1 MPRVGRSRR
10 FVSGSVKALIEA
22 LGGVDAVRALFDL
35 TPQAILN
42 WIAQDQIPARYH
54 ATFLMITERE
64 GLYWRPPGWD
74 PAVQLRYRPDTDQ
87 AA

>member
-1 MPRVGRSRR
+1 MPRSSRPR
-10 FVSGSVKALIEA
+10 RVLAGSVKALIEA
-22 LGGVDAVRALFDL
+22 LGGVDAVRATFDL
-35 TPQAILN
+35 TPQAVLN
-42 WIAQDQIPARYH
+42 WIAQDAIPARYH
-54 ATFLMITERE
+54 ALFLMITERE